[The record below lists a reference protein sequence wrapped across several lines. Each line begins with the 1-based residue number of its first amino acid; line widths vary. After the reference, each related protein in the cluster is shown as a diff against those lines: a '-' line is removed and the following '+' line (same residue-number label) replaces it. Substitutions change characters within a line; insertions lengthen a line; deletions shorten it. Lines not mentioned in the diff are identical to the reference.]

1 MDPINLLRR
10 LILLT
15 LATFIL
21 TPCWGQYER
30 FVHKVDFQDYYKNA
44 NYDES
49 RVPEYSLPDPLLCL
63 DGTRVTTV
71 AEWENH
77 RRPELVSLLETYM
90 YGHAPAPDE
99 GFRWEVV
106 KTDSE
111 YRDGKA
117 IRRDV
122 ILHLTAE
129 GPDVPLCI
137 VVPKV
142 DNLGEKHPAFF
153 GLSFFENDS
162 IWHSPWAGLSWQPD
176 TLLAHGY
183 GLVTF
188 RYTDAELDRADD
200 HFRSSILHKHFYQK
214 GQSSPLP
221 DEWAAVGCWAWTIS
235 RAMDY
240 LETDDLVDASR
251 VALLGHS
258 RLGKAVLWAGAI
270 DQRFRVVIPVNSGCC
285 GAALSR
291 RCYGETVECVNEFS
305 YQWFCGN
312 FRQFSHR
319 EDEMPFDQHEV
330 IALIAPRPVYVASA
344 EDDQWADPYGEFL
357 GAKGAEPVYA
367 LYGLSGIVND
377 EGQAQTEMPPVDAP
391 ATAGT
396 IGYHY
401 RKGPHAVLPYDWKQF
416 ISFADK
422 YLK

>member
-1 MDPINLLRR
+1 
-10 LILLT
+10 
-15 LATFIL
+15 
-21 TPCWGQYER
+21 
-30 FVHKVDFQDYYKNA
+30 
-44 NYDES
+44 
-49 RVPEYSLPDPLLCL
+49 
-63 DGTRVTTV
+63 
-71 AEWENH
+71 
-77 RRPELVSLLETYM
+77 
-90 YGHAPAPDE
+90 
-99 GFRWEVV
+99 
-106 KTDSE
+106 
-111 YRDGKA
+111 
-117 IRRDV
+117 
-122 ILHLTAE
+122 
-129 GPDVPLCI
+129 
-137 VVPKV
+137 
-142 DNLGEKHPAFF
+142 
-153 GLSFFENDS
+153 
-162 IWHSPWAGLSWQPD
+162 
-176 TLLAHGY
+176 
-183 GLVTF
+183 
-188 RYTDAELDRADD
+188 
-200 HFRSSILHKHFYQK
+200 
-214 GQSSPLP
+214 
-221 DEWAAVGCWAWTIS
+221 
-235 RAMDY
+235 MDY

-270 DQRFRVVIPVNSGCC
+270 DQRFSVVIPVNSGCC

-377 EGQAQTEMPPVDAP
+377 EGQEQTEMPPVDAP
-391 ATAGT
+391 TTAGT

-416 ISFADK
+416 ISFADE

>member
-1 MDPINLLRR
+1 MDPIILLRR

-44 NYDES
+44 NYDEA

-71 AEWENH
+71 AEWESH

-137 VVPKV
+137 VVPKE
-142 DNLGEKHPAFF
+142 DNQDKKQPAFF

-162 IWHSPWAGLSWQPD
+162 IWHC
-176 TLLAHGY
+176 
-183 GLVTF
+183 
-188 RYTDAELDRADD
+188 
-200 HFRSSILHKHFYQK
+200 ILHKHFYQK

-258 RLGKAVLWAGAI
+258 RLGKTVLWAGAI

-344 EDDQWADPYGEFL
+344 EDDLWADPYGEFL

-377 EGQAQTEMPPVDAP
+377 EGQEQTEMPPVDAP